1 MNHLLLIHYVR
12 KPLRSAASQTQN
24 LIHSLKRKT
33 TILEF
38 LHRFLSLHGIVQN
51 IFFCQIEKYLQQEI
65 KQLNQQADIEKHRLS
80 VADEMQLQRLLAA
93 KKQYLKYLFRVLDDL
108 TQQRLNN
115 Q

>member
-1 MNHLLLIHYVR
+1 M
-12 KPLRSAASQTQN
+12 
-24 LIHSLKRKT
+24 
-33 TILEF
+33 
-38 LHRFLSLHGIVQN
+38 QN